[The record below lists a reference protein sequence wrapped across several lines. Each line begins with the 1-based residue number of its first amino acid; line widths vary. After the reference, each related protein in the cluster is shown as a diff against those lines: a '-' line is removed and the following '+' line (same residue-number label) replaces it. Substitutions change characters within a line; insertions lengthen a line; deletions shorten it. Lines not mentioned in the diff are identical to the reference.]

1 MRAGSYTGM
10 FDVVARSARRWRHT
24 TVTVSL
30 NGASSDATVMLTIDS
45 TAPTVSASAS
55 AEMVANGDTVT
66 ISAMAADDGSG
77 VASVMADVSMLDS
90 TQGMVELTMGEGG
103 AYSADV
109 MISEDNEA
117 MNGEQTITVT
127 AMDMAGNSAMS
138 EPAMVTLL
146 NEISYTSTIPAGI
159 SLFHVPLDVEG
170 LDTVGDLET
179 MIGDTV
185 NLLITYDGTT
195 WNSRSSAMAITADL
209 GILVSLSAETTVTFT
224 GNAWGAGDS
233 MINLTCWL

>member
-1 MRAGSYTGM
+1 M
-10 FDVVARSARRWRHT
+10 F
-24 TVTVSL
+24 L
-30 NGASSDATVMLTIDS
+30 
-45 TAPTVSASAS
+45 
-55 AEMVANGDTVT
+55 
-66 ISAMAADDGSG
+66 
-77 VASVMADVSMLDS
+77 
-90 TQGMVELTMGEGG
+90 
-103 AYSADV
+103 
-109 MISEDNEA
+109 ISEDNEA

-127 AMDMAGNSAMS
+127 AMDAAGNSAMAT
-138 EPAMVTLL
+138 AMVTLL
-146 NEISYTSTIPAGI
+146 NEISYTSTIPVGI

-233 MINLTCWL
+233 MINLSAGSNLVGVPVNDDRVTTSATSSVCSTKALYQASSSHLAVSSSWSQPLAMQPTVLLRVMQHIS